1 MMKTTNT
8 LMTEIKDLN
17 EGRDILF
24 INWNKL
30 SVLPE
35 LLYRFTAIQSK
46 FQQDFFYRN
55 RQAGSKIYM
64 EKQKLYN
71 SKSNFNKEEQSWI
84 SRFTITYQYSI
95 LT

>member
-46 FQQDFFYRN
+46 FQQDFF
-55 RQAGSKIYM
+55 I
-64 EKQKLYN
+64 EIDKLVLKFIWKNKN
-71 SKSNFNKEEQSWI
+71 S
-84 SRFTITYQYSI
+84 TIAKAI
-95 LT
+95 LTKKSKVGFLDSV